1 MAMCLMMRTKM
12 MMMEIMMMT
21 CCEKIKMSREPPNG
35 KHQPASHHC
44 VIGVIGPENEYNQF
58 EIQRYQRPMNTY
70 ILLHS
75 NQVKGCLLCLKL
87 RLFIFFIFMPVS
99 PFNIETCKINTGTI
113 SYF

>member
-58 EIQRYQRPMNTY
+58 EIQRYQRPINTY

-75 NQVKGCLLCLKL
+75 NQTGQ
-87 RLFIFFIFMPVS
+87 RLPAVPETTFVHFFHFHASVS
-99 PFNIETCKINTGTI
+99 IQH
-113 SYF
+113 